1 MTALRRFFAV
11 LTLLAGCSPAAPPE
25 PASPPPA
32 SPATERP
39 AATGA
44 APASTAPGGF
54 KPAGKAEAPT
64 VAVTPARLAEGRLV
78 LAGEITYETGS
89 ATLTP
94 AADEPLMQVKQ
105 FLDDKRDITTLRV
118 EVHTDS
124 GGGGGRNLELSGQ
137 RALAVVKWLIAHG
150 VAQDRLIAVG
160 FGADKPIAPNDTPEN
175 KAMNR
180 RTEFRPAAL
189 RGRAIGGMPLDGG
202 GKVFGP

>member
-1 MTALRRFFAV
+1 MATA
-11 LTLLAGCSPAAPPE
+11 
-25 PASPPPA
+25 
-32 SPATERP
+32 
-39 AATGA
+39 A
-44 APASTAPGGF
+44 APAPTAPGGF
-54 KPAGKAEAPT
+54 KPAGKAEAPP
-64 VAVTPARLAEGRLV
+64 VAVIPARLAEGRLV

-105 FLDDKRDITTLRV
+105 YLDDKRDITTLRV

-124 GGGGGRNLELSGQ
+124 DGGAGRNLELSGQ

-150 VAQDRLIAVG
+150 VAQDRLLAVG
-160 FGADKPIAPNDTPEN
+160 FGADKPVAPNDTPEN
-175 KAMNR
+175 KAKNR